1 MRMPMQHQVLELARG
16 VTHASRTLR
25 AYLPGLSLGLVSIS
39 DQRMLV
45 PASTLQALALEY
57 GKTEVPAI
65 LARAGAVGA
74 IAVDDCGAIALLR
87 ARDDLSLPRRA
98 PAPPPVGGV
107 DWHLAEVNAP
117 AAWALFGGPDAIAWG
132 GVRVGHIDTGY
143 TAHPVFGFGTPAP
156 WVDTGLART
165 FFAAHAEMDDPGP
178 GQGIDPLAFSMD
190 GHGTRTGSTICGHA
204 PAAPG
209 GKFYG
214 VAPKVPLV
222 PVRIANHVWI
232 NHAQEQ
238 FAQAVDHLVD
248 QANVGVISLS
258 MGIFQSTIL
267 KRLRKALNKA
277 YESGVIVVC
286 AAGNVVQD
294 VVAPARLS
302 RTLAVGGV
310 TRVAGALVPW
320 SNSSH
325 GPEVDMSGPAE
336 GVRRAEMN
344 NSHPTYAGGG
354 DGTSYAT
361 ALTAGAAALWL
372 AHHGS
377 AIGTKYPHP
386 WQRVEA
392 FRQLVRD
399 TAKVPANW
407 HSGSFGTGVL
417 DVHALLTAHLPQAA
431 AQPDEAA

>member
-1 MRMPMQHQVLELARG
+1 MPMQHQVFELERG
-16 VTHASRTLR
+16 MAHASRTLR
-25 AYLPGLSLGLVSIS
+25 TYLPGLSLGLVSIS
-39 DQRMLV
+39 DRRMLV
-45 PASTLQALALEY
+45 PASTLRAMALEY
-57 GKTEVPAI
+57 GKEQVAPI
-65 LARAGAVGA
+65 LARAGVVDAL
-74 IAVDDCGAIALLR
+74 AVDDSGAIALLR
-87 ARDDLSLPRRA
+87 TRDDLSLPKRA
-98 PAPPPVGGV
+98 PAPPPVDGV
-107 DWHLAEVNAP
+107 DWHLAEINAP
-117 AAWALFGGPDAIAWG
+117 GAWALFGGPDAIAWG

-143 TAHPVFGFGTPAP
+143 TTHPVFGFGTPAP
-156 WVDTGLART
+156 WVDTVLART
-165 FFAAHAEMDDPGP
+165 FFASNVEMDDPGP
-178 GQGIDPLAFSMD
+178 GAGIDPLAFSMD
-190 GHGTRTGSTICGHA
+190 GHGTRTASTICGHA

-248 QANVGVISLS
+248 QADVSVISLS
-258 MGIFQSTIL
+258 MGISLSTIL

-286 AAGNVVQD
+286 AAGNRVQD

-310 TRVAGALVPW
+310 TRVDGALVPW
-320 SNSSH
+320 SGSSH

-336 GVRRAEMN
+336 GVRRAEMKN
-344 NSHPTYAGGG
+344 GQPAYAGGG

-399 TAKVPANW
+399 TAEVPANW
-407 HSGSFGTGVL
+407 HAGSFGTGVL
-417 DVHALLTAHLPQAA
+417 DVHALLTAQLPAPA
-431 AQPDEAA
+431 AQPDAPA